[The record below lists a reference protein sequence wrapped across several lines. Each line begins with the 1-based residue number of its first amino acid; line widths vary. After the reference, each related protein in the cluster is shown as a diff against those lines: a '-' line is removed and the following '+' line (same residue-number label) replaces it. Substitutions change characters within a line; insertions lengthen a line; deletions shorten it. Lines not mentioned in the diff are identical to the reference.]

1 MTINIS
7 MKTVNDLCVL
17 LTGFIFCLK
26 NVLAIPHGFIKMF
39 HLQQSRIL
47 DPPWCNNS
55 CRTYQELGQGNFYSF
70 DPEKVWFLSIYL
82 LPTHKKKCNHE
93 NVMLTSISLT
103 AFITGWT
110 FIGLQKFWLLLSV
123 IISSKLSTIN
133 HYFKILTFFID
144 EY

>member
-1 MTINIS
+1 MIY
-7 MKTVNDLCVL
+7 MCFWRGLYFVLKTFL
-17 LTGFIFCLK
+17 LSHTALLRCFIC
-26 NVLAIPHGFIKMF
+26 
-39 HLQQSRIL
+39 SRAGIL

-55 CRTYQELGQGNFYSF
+55 CRAYQELGQGNFYSF

>member
-1 MTINIS
+1 MCFWRGLYFVL
-7 MKTVNDLCVL
+7 KTFL
-17 LTGFIFCLK
+17 LSHTALLRCFIC
-26 NVLAIPHGFIKMF
+26 
-39 HLQQSRIL
+39 SRAGIL
-47 DPPWCNNS
+47 DPPWCNSS
-55 CRTYQELGQGNFYSF
+55 CRAYQELGQGNFYSF

-82 LPTHKKKCNHE
+82 LPTHKKKCNHK
-93 NVMLTSISLT
+93 NIMLISISFT

-110 FIGLQKFWLLLSV
+110 FIGLQNFWLLLSV

>member
-1 MTINIS
+1 MCFWRGLYFVL
-7 MKTVNDLCVL
+7 KTFL
-17 LTGFIFCLK
+17 LSHTALLRCFIC
-26 NVLAIPHGFIKMF
+26 
-39 HLQQSRIL
+39 SRAGIL

-55 CRTYQELGQGNFYSF
+55 CRAYQELGQGNFYSF

>member
-1 MTINIS
+1 MCFWRGLYFVL
-7 MKTVNDLCVL
+7 KTFL
-17 LTGFIFCLK
+17 LSHTALLRCFIC
-26 NVLAIPHGFIKMF
+26 
-39 HLQQSRIL
+39 SRAGIL

-55 CRTYQELGQGNFYSF
+55 CRAYQELGQGNFYSF

-82 LPTHKKKCNHE
+82 LPTHKKKCNHK
-93 NVMLTSISLT
+93 NIMLISISFT

-110 FIGLQKFWLLLSV
+110 FIGLQNFWLLLSV

-133 HYFKILTFFID
+133 HYFKVLTFFID

>member
-1 MTINIS
+1 MCFWRGLYFVL
-7 MKTVNDLCVL
+7 KTFL
-17 LTGFIFCLK
+17 LSHTALLRCFIC
-26 NVLAIPHGFIKMF
+26 
-39 HLQQSRIL
+39 SRAGIW

-55 CRTYQELGQGNFYSF
+55 CRSYQELGQGNFYSF

-82 LPTHKKKCNHE
+82 LPTHKKKFNHK
-93 NVMLTSISLT
+93 NIMLTSISFT

-110 FIGLQKFWLLLSV
+110 FMDLQNFWLLFSV

>member
-1 MTINIS
+1 MCFWRGLYFVL
-7 MKTVNDLCVL
+7 KTFL
-17 LTGFIFCLK
+17 LSHTALLRCFIC
-26 NVLAIPHGFIKMF
+26 
-39 HLQQSRIL
+39 SRAGIL

-55 CRTYQELGQGNFYSF
+55 CRAYQELGQGNFYSF

-82 LPTHKKKCNHE
+82 LPTHKKKCNHK
-93 NVMLTSISLT
+93 NIMLTSISFT

-110 FIGLQKFWLLLSV
+110 FIRLQNFWLLLSV